1 MEVTS
6 SGTAVVT
13 LPTDT
18 QIRIVREFDAP
29 ARLVFEAYTT
39 PELVKRWWHARRG
52 TATIADID
60 LRPGGTW
67 RWVMVT
73 HDGTEV
79 AFHGEYREIEAGK
92 RLVYTEIF
100 EMPGLTDDD
109 AAVNT
114 LTFDERDGRTTL
126 TSITET
132 QSRELRD
139 AIIATGMEDGM
150 QDAYDLL
157 EEVAISL
164 A

>member
-1 MEVTS
+1 VTS

-18 QIRIVREFDAP
+18 QIKIVRGFDAP

-60 LRPGGTW
+60 LRPGGAW
-67 RWVMVT
+67 RWVVVT
-73 HDGTEV
+73 DDGTEV
-79 AFHGEYREIEAGK
+79 AFHGEYREIEPGK

-100 EMPGLTDDD
+100 EMPGLTDYD
-109 AAVNT
+109 AAINT
-114 LTFDERDGRTTL
+114 LTFEEHDGRTTL

-132 QSRELRD
+132 PTRELRD

>member
-1 MEVTS
+1 
-6 SGTAVVT
+6 VVT

-18 QIRIVREFDAP
+18 QIKIVRAFDAP

-79 AFHGEYREIEAGK
+79 AFHGEYREIEPGK

-114 LTFDERDGRTTL
+114 LTFEEHDGRTTL

-132 QSRELRD
+132 PNRELRD

>member
-1 MEVTS
+1 
-6 SGTAVVT
+6 VVT

-18 QIRIVREFDAP
+18 QIKIVRAFDAP